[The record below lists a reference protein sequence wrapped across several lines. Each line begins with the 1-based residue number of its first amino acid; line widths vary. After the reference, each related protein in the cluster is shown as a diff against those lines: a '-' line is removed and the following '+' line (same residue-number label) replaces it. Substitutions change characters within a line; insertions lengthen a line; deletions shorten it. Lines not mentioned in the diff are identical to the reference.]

1 MEELEGAP
9 CVRRTKIIEQND
21 NSWNIIHQINAF
33 IISMNICWVFR
44 ETIFIAV
51 FLKEQ
56 KLG

>member
-33 IISMNICWVFR
+33 IISMNICWAFR
-44 ETIFIAV
+44 ETIDYFHSCIS
-51 FLKEQ
+51 
-56 KLG
+56 